1 MIQEIYPEFAAEIKA
16 NEQKFKDVF
25 KWCDNFNINDEMNKI
40 NPNFYKSFPKSE
52 KLNNFYKIKLIK
64 DKKEPVAGTSWKTEK
79 GINDDYIKK
88 IYKDIEPNYNNNV
101 GILTGRNNL
110 IIIDIDVKDEGLKN
124 YNDYIEKNG
133 IINTFTVKTPCGG
146 YHLYFNST
154 SKNDKDNKTIKD
166 KIKNTIKYRG
176 VGIDVR
182 CGNGYA
188 VAPGSV
194 FNDKIYYIYNDSE
207 IVDIPSNFLNWI
219 TEDIKPATEKEEYN
233 DNDDIYDYEM
243 TDEQFKAII
252 NQLENEYNN
261 DVKLWSKIT
270 AICKYHNKFNIWDEW
285 SQKSEKYNKIRN
297 IKMWRNSKLNLDINY
312 ICKILEI
319 KQIKKHKI
327 MKYNEVKNA
336 ENYDYIEYNN
346 KYVFDTKYDDQQYDY
361 NLFNTYDTTILK
373 SCPGSGKTTAVA
385 RHVEEYLKEN
395 PNTKFLSIV
404 DRISLAQQHLQSF
417 KNLDVKSYTDKKI
430 NFLNCRSL
438 VCCINSLEKLITLTK
453 EEKQEYIIFIDEIT
467 SFLNLT
473 HNKLLDKN
481 IKNIYN
487 LLMSLIKNAKKVI
500 VADAIIMENV
510 FEFLKLRNEEQT
522 KPLYI
527 SNNYLKFK
535 NIKAVKVNDEN
546 NILNKI
552 IEQCQKNDPFLF
564 GSDSA
569 TKVTEWYNICLSKVP
584 ATEHH
589 KFLLLTAH
597 TGIIIK
603 DAEKE
608 FKDKFVFYSPTITYG
623 VDFSIEK
630 EQNVYIYQEGK
641 SILPNGSYQQ
651 ATRCRNIK
659 TLYFYSVDVEN
670 FAKYKSIE
678 DTKNKLKESVKY
690 HNTLINVSSVYDE
703 RTEDYKIIENSF
715 FNLYTFSEYFID
727 TYKTGMACHFIK
739 LLSLNGFVVT
749 EEGEKIKLSAE
760 MKQMIK
766 NMTTEIKETLFNEY
780 VEILTEIKK
789 INDDENIEA
798 EQKAEEQTKKLK
810 YLYQNKFLAINKSIE
825 FLNIPKDNEILELYK
840 NEITNKYH
848 LQDHLNI
855 IRTLRSNEYINKKI
869 ELANINSYDVKN
881 MTLIYNKIKFIRQ
894 FEEDYKIKPLEVDY
908 INEGDVEMN
917 DKQYNY
923 IKNIFRISQKKPETY
938 EQLKRIYISMLRNIT
953 NNNLIQS
960 KQGTKK
966 EERNVRYYNINEDVI
981 KYHLKLNEYSNPDK
995 KHFNDFFKKKY
1006 DIEEA
1011 KIKFIDD
1018 EENFND
1024 FDVDEM
1030 VELLDIII

>member
-16 NEQKFKDVF
+16 NKQKFKDVF
-25 KWCDNFNINDEMNKI
+25 KWCENFNINDEMNKI
-40 NPNFYKSFPKSE
+40 NPKFYESFTKSE
-52 KLNNFYKIKLIK
+52 KLNNFDKIKLVK
-64 DKKEPVAGTSWKTEK
+64 DKKEPEAGTIWKTEPVK
-79 GINDDYIKK
+79 G
-88 IYKDIEPNYNNNV
+88 IYKDIEPNYKNNV
-101 GILTGRNNL
+101 GILTGINNL
-110 IIIDIDVKDEGLKN
+110 IIIDIDEKDEGLKN

-154 SKNDKDNKTIKD
+154 SKNEKDNKTIKD
-166 KIKNTIKYRG
+166 KIKNSIKYRG

-182 CGNGYA
+182 CDNGYA
-188 VAPGSV
+188 VAPGSF
-194 FNDKIYYIYNDSE
+194 FNDKLYYIYNNSE
-207 IVDIPSNFLNWI
+207 IADIPSDFLNWI
-219 TEDIKPATEKEEYN
+219 TEDVKPATSQEKEEYN
-233 DNDDIYDYEM
+233 NNVYEYEM
-243 TDEQFKAII
+243 NDEQFKAII
-252 NQLENEYNN
+252 NQLDNEYKNN
-261 DVKLWSKIT
+261 YKLWLKIT

-285 SQKSEKYNKIRN
+285 SKGSDKYNQYKN
-297 IKMWRNSKLNLDINY
+297 IKYWRNSNLNLDINY
-312 ICKILEI
+312 ICKILDI
-319 KQIKKHKI
+319 KQIKKFKL
-327 MKYNEVKNA
+327 MNYNTVKNI
-336 ENYDYIEYNN
+336 ENFDYIQYNN
-346 KYVFDTKYDDQQYDY
+346 KFVFDSEYEEQQYDY
-361 NLFNTYDTTILK
+361 KLFNEYETTILK

-385 RHVEEYLKEN
+385 QHIEQYLKEN

-404 DRISLAQQHLQSF
+404 DRISLAQQHTKSF
-417 KNLDVKSYTDKKI
+417 QNIDIKSYTDKKI
-430 NFLNCRSL
+430 NFLNCRSF
-438 VCCINSLEKLITLTK
+438 VCCINSLEKLATLTK

-500 VADAIIMENV
+500 VADAIIMDNIYQ
-510 FEFLKLRNEEQT
+510 FLKLRIEEKEII

-546 NILNKI
+546 IMLNKI
-552 IEQCQKNDPFLF
+552 IEQCKNNEPFLF

-569 TKVTEWYNICLSKVP
+569 TKATEWYNICLSKVP
-584 ATEHH
+584 KTEHH
-589 KFLLLTAH
+589 KFLLLTAQ
-597 TGIIIK
+597 TGIVISN
-603 DAEKE
+603 AEEE
-608 FKDKFVFYSPTITYG
+608 FKNKFVFYSPTITYG

-670 FAKYKSIE
+670 YAKYKNFEDVKYQLNESI
-678 DTKNKLKESVKY
+678 KY
-690 HNTLINVSSVYDE
+690 HNSLINVSTIYDE
-703 RTEDYKIIENSF
+703 KTEDYKIIENSF
-715 FNLYTFSEYFID
+715 FNLYTYTEYFID
-727 TYKTGMACHFIK
+727 IYKTGMACHFIK
-739 LLSLNGFVVT
+739 LLSLNGFVIT
-749 EEGEKIKLSAE
+749 EEGEKNKLSAE

-766 NMTTEIKETLFNEY
+766 NMTTEIKENLFNEY
-780 VEILTEIKK
+780 VETLTEIKK
-789 INDDENIEA
+789 INDDEKLEA
-798 EQKAEEQTKKLK
+798 EQKEEEQIKKIQ
-810 YLYQNKFLAINKSIE
+810 YLYENKFLAINKSIE

-840 NEITNKYH
+840 NEITNKYN

-869 ELANINSYDVKN
+869 QLANINSYEVKN

-894 FEEDYKIKPLEVDY
+894 FEETYNIKPLEVDF
-908 INEGDVEMN
+908 INEGDIEMN
-917 DKQYNY
+917 DEQYNY

-960 KQGTKK
+960 KRGTKK
-966 EERNVRYYNINEDVI
+966 EERNVRYYNINDDVI

-995 KHFNDFFKKKY
+995 KYFNDFFKNKY

-1018 EENFND
+1018 EDNFND

-1030 VELLDIII
+1030 CELLDIII